1 MHSVQN
7 FKTLHIEYQIVHY
20 AKVSIVK
27 MCLLSWV
34 HKLEV
39 PMFCTYHVIDRVS
52 SIIKCKKKYFVCK
65 SVFKKLRWWWSL
77 CLPVYLL
84 NVFQCCAVAAR
95 VCLFRSPRSRQLD
108 SMSSLD
114 LEASAAAST
123 ATVLLLQMYEL
134 CCWHYYPQSL
144 SLLLPLVSNSAT
156 HFLQTWS
163 MWPSL
168 LKYQLKTLREG
179 SGFQIRWIFG
189 KVPKGGMGH
198 FQSKNLYCRFWEI

>member
-1 MHSVQN
+1 MGAQTRSSHV
-7 FKTLHIEYQIVHY
+7 LHISCHQ
-20 AKVSIVK
+20 SGWFDNQ
-27 MCLLSWV
+27 MW
-34 HKLEV
+34 
-39 PMFCTYHVIDRVS
+39 
-52 SIIKCKKKYFVCK
+52 KKEYFVCT
-65 SVFKKLRWWWSL
+65 SVFKKLRWLNLESRVMIL
-77 CLPVYLL
+77 VSASAYL

-156 HFLQTWS
+156 HFLQTWL

-179 SGFQIRWIFG
+179 SGFQIGWIFG
-189 KVPKGGMGH
+189 KVHKGGGCY
-198 FQSKNLYCRFWEI
+198 FQSKNLYCRFWEL